1 MKGSELIQ
9 EKELK
14 DGVYNGM
21 LGETEISP
29 RDMITLSELEFSP
42 EEVAEMMAIDE
53 LRDPA
58 PIEVSSVLTDEE
70 IIEAAKASHS
80 YGFIKRLPNGFD
92 TVIGEDG
99 GSLSQGQKQLLCI
112 TRIMLTRPPMLILD
126 EATSSIDTRT
136 EIKIQKRGRLNDVRK

>member
-29 RDMITLSELEFSP
+29 RDMITLSELEFTP

-70 IIEAAKASHS
+70 IIELAAMGGVDAEAVKAEMEL
-80 YGFIKRLPNGFD
+80 GIAT
-92 TVIGEDG
+92 TVVH
-99 GSLSQGQKQLLCI
+99 
-112 TRIMLTRPPMLILD
+112 D
-126 EATSSIDTRT
+126 E
-136 EIKIQKRGRLNDVRK
+136 V

>member
-29 RDMITLSELEFSP
+29 RDMIALSELEFTP

-58 PIEVSSVLTDEE
+58 PIEVSSVLTDE
-70 IIEAAKASHS
+70 
-80 YGFIKRLPNGFD
+80 
-92 TVIGEDG
+92 V
-99 GSLSQGQKQLLCI
+99 LSQ
-112 TRIMLTRPPMLILD
+112 
-126 EATSSIDTRT
+126 
-136 EIKIQKRGRLNDVRK
+136 